1 MRVSKCIVL
10 GAAALLL
17 PLASGANEFDTELR
31 TAYQTH
37 IVPLLSQGIVID
49 AILAQNADHAGLT
62 DADVEA
68 LDQQWRQEAEA
79 GSGPLIDAVLGN
91 ALSEFLAQ
99 VKADSD
105 GMITEIFVMDNRG
118 LNVAQSDVT
127 SDYMQGDEAK
137 WLETF
142 PVGGDAVFVDELEFD
157 ESTNA
162 FQSQVSGSIV
172 DPATGET
179 IGAITVGVNV
189 ESLL

>member
-1 MRVSKCIVL
+1 MRISKCIVL

-17 PLASGANEFDTELR
+17 PLAGSANEFDTELR

-37 IVPLLSQGIVID
+37 IVPLLSQDIVID

-68 LDQQWRQEAEA
+68 LDEQWRQEAEA